1 VETWRSTP
9 PMTITRSWE
18 EFLAA
23 RTGEAA
29 GERPF
34 FLFVNILDPHLPYRP
49 PPAFARATLPAGTSD
64 EQRHRATMVAM
75 PQAVGHMAGTAP
87 LDDEAL
93 ATLRGL
99 YAAEVSYADTRI
111 GGLLDLLRETGE
123 LDRTLVVWTSDHG
136 ENIGDHGLMD
146 HQFCLYETLLHVPL
160 ILRLPGRFE
169 GGGLEDAPAQ
179 LVDVMPTI
187 LDAVGIERERW
198 PTMDGTPLG
207 PEGLPPDRPVIAQT
221 RRPLS
226 QRAIFAEHAPGFEF
240 ARFDHRLTSIQVG
253 QHKLI
258 LTDDGEAELYDL
270 QADPAEARDRADE
283 DPARVEELRTL
294 LQKQGL
300 ASAPGPVQA
309 TPELDQATVEA
320 LRALGYL
327 P

>member
-1 VETWRSTP
+1 VGLLLIGGLGVGLADGCRPARAPARPPNVLVVVTDTARADAFSYEAGGPTPGAKQLASDGVRYRQARSTSAWTLPAHASLFTGLYPSNHDAHHENLLLDNERLTLAELLQPTHDTAAFCENPHISPSAGFDQGFDLFVETWRSTP

-146 HQFCLYETLLHVPL
+146 HQFCLY
-160 ILRLPGRFE
+160 
-169 GGGLEDAPAQ
+169 
-179 LVDVMPTI
+179 
-187 LDAVGIERERW
+187 
-198 PTMDGTPLG
+198 
-207 PEGLPPDRPVIAQT
+207 
-221 RRPLS
+221 
-226 QRAIFAEHAPGFEF
+226 
-240 ARFDHRLTSIQVG
+240 
-253 QHKLI
+253 
-258 LTDDGEAELYDL
+258 
-270 QADPAEARDRADE
+270 
-283 DPARVEELRTL
+283 
-294 LQKQGL
+294 
-300 ASAPGPVQA
+300 
-309 TPELDQATVEA
+309 
-320 LRALGYL
+320 
-327 P
+327 